1 MSGSGSRVTPSA
13 PDEERKAGSAGA
25 GAGTSSSPKQEQPK

>member
-1 MSGSGSRVTPSA
+1 MSGSGSTVTPSA

-25 GAGTSSSPKQEQPK
+25 GTSSSPTQEQPK